1 MSTSPKRE
9 LRTRADDKDFG
20 FLPNELTLKT
30 KAAVNLVK
38 AARAMG
44 ILDRVWLVLSRLYGS
59 ISGVAANSPRRVERR
74 KDKWRGQEKGTV
86 SLDLTSTDVSG
97 ESDSLDLMG
106 DSMWNHFQRKA
117 KRKKR

>member
-1 MSTSPKRE
+1 MGASSQRT
-9 LRTRADDKDFG
+9 LRTRADDRDFS
-20 FLPNELTLKT
+20 FLPDEPTFKT

-44 ILDRVWLVLSRLYGS
+44 ILDRVWLVLSQLYGN
-59 ISGVAANSPRRVERR
+59 ITGVAANSPRRVERR

-86 SLDLTSTDVSG
+86 SLDLTGTDGSG

-106 DSMWNHFQRKA
+106 DSMWSHFQRKA